1 MNYYITIKQL
11 RLSTTGNSALLTS
24 RNPVRYDDGKIHGII
39 HEQMHITELAR
50 RTGGTID
57 QIRYLERK
65 RYIEPSWVQLKNRHV
80 RDYPESEVHKVEI
93 IVQYLHQGFRYD
105 AAYQKAIEEMQSP
118 RLI

>member
-1 MNYYITIKQL
+1 MPFQMRYA
-11 RLSTTGNSALLTS
+11 RHELTS
-24 RNPVRYDDGKIHGII
+24 RNPVRYDDGKVHGII

-65 RYIEPSWVQLKNRHV
+65 RYIEPSWVQLKNRRV
-80 RDYPESEVHKVEI
+80 RDYPESEVQKVEI
-93 IVQYLHQGFRYD
+93 VVKYLHQGFRYD
-105 AAYQKAIEEMQSP
+105 VAYQKAIEEMQSP

>member
-1 MNYYITIKQL
+1 MSFQIRYA
-11 RLSTTGNSALLTS
+11 RHELTS
-24 RNPVRYDDGKIHGII
+24 HNPFWYNGGKLHGII

-65 RYIEPSWVQLKNRHV
+65 RYIEPSWVQLKNRYV

-93 IVQYLHQGFRYD
+93 IVQYLCQGFRYD
-105 AAYQKAIEEMQSP
+105 VAYQKAMEEIQSP

>member
-1 MNYYITIKQL
+1 MF
-11 RLSTTGNSALLTS
+11 
-24 RNPVRYDDGKIHGII
+24 

-65 RYIEPSWVQLKNRHV
+65 GYIEPSWVQLKNRHV
-80 RDYPESEVHKVEI
+80 RDYPESEVKKVEI
-93 IVQYLHQGFRYD
+93 VVKYLHQGFRYD
-105 AAYQKAIEEMQSP
+105 VAYQKAMEEIQSP